1 MSSLRY
7 HAPAALGAYMA
18 WLLLRWLLKYVWLR
32 GPRRA
37 TEMHFQ
43 LSLKILL
50 SLSPSIA
57 TFPVYETEK
66 GPRAYETYL
75 ILWYYC
81 PLHPSSM

>member
-37 TEMHFQ
+37 TEMRFQ

-50 SLSPSIA
+50 SLSP
-57 TFPVYETEK
+57 FHC
-66 GPRAYETYL
+66 
-75 ILWYYC
+75 ILPC
-81 PLHPSSM
+81 L